1 MIIKGDFN
9 EAEVFTE
16 NIDKETIS
24 QIKQLLDQE
33 FVKNSNIRVMPDCH
47 KGAGCVIGTT
57 MTIKDKIVPNLV
69 GVDIGCGVLCV
80 ELGDIDLNLDK
91 IDDFI
96 KNNIPHGFD
105 INNKAVVDYIDEIL
119 KIRCINNI
127 KKKPEEFN
135 RALGSLGGGNHF
147 IEIDKDDFNNKY
159 LVIHSGSRNIG
170 LQVAKHYQDVGY
182 NNLNYNNS
190 EYEEKS
196 KEIIESYKKSGK
208 KKKIEK
214 ELKKLKESLKIE
226 SKIPKDLCYVQG
238 QDLDDYLHDM
248 DIVQRYA
255 SKNRELMAEKI
266 VEFIGLDYESLN
278 KFESIHNYIEVDKY
292 MLRKGAISAYEG
304 EDVLIPINMRDG
316 VIIGKGKGNP
326 NWNYSAPHGAGRI
339 LSRAEAKNKIH
350 MNDYK
355 ASMKDIFTT
364 CVNVSTLDEA
374 PQAYK
379 PIEEII
385 NNITDTVDIKK
396 IIKPI
401 YNFKSN

>member
-96 KNNIPHGFD
+96 KNNIPHGFN

-159 LVIHSGSRNIG
+159 LVIHSGSRNLG

>member
-96 KNNIPHGFD
+96 KNNIPHGFN

-196 KEIIESYKKSGK
+196 KEIIESYKKSGN

>member
-96 KNNIPHGFD
+96 KNNIPHGFN

-196 KEIIESYKKSGK
+196 KEI
-208 KKKIEK
+208 
-214 ELKKLKESLKIE
+214 IE

>member
-96 KNNIPHGFD
+96 KNNIPHGFN

-385 NNITDTVDIKK
+385 NNITDAVDIKK

>member
-96 KNNIPHGFD
+96 KNNIPHGFN

-159 LVIHSGSRNIG
+159 LVIHSGSRNLG

-196 KEIIESYKKSGK
+196 KEIIESYKKSGN

>member
-96 KNNIPHGFD
+96 KNNIPHGFN

-159 LVIHSGSRNIG
+159 LVIHSGSRNLG

-385 NNITDTVDIKK
+385 NNITDAVDIKK

>member
-80 ELGDIDLNLDK
+80 ELGDIDINLDK

-96 KNNIPHGFD
+96 KNNIPHGFN

>member
-96 KNNIPHGFD
+96 KNNIPHGFN

-147 IEIDKDDFNNKY
+147 IEIDKADFNNKY
-159 LVIHSGSRNIG
+159 LVIHSGSRNLG

-196 KEIIESYKKSGK
+196 KEIIESYKKLGK

>member
-91 IDDFI
+91 IDDLI
-96 KNNIPHGFD
+96 KNNIPHGFN

-159 LVIHSGSRNIG
+159 LVIHSGSRNLG

-364 CVNVSTLDEA
+364 CVNVKTLDEA

>member
-96 KNNIPHGFD
+96 KNNIPHGFN
-105 INNKAVVDYIDEIL
+105 INNKVVVDYIDEIL

-159 LVIHSGSRNIG
+159 LVIHSRSRNLG

>member
-96 KNNIPHGFD
+96 KNNIPHGFN

-159 LVIHSGSRNIG
+159 LVIHSGSRNLG

-248 DIVQRYA
+248 DIAQRYA

>member
-96 KNNIPHGFD
+96 KNNIPHGFN
-105 INNKAVVDYIDEIL
+105 INNKAVVDYIDKIL

>member
-80 ELGDIDLNLDK
+80 ELGDIDLNLYK

-96 KNNIPHGFD
+96 KNNIPHGFN

-182 NNLNYNNS
+182 NNLNYNNG

-208 KKKIEK
+208 KKKSEK

>member
-96 KNNIPHGFD
+96 KNNIPHGFN
-105 INNKAVVDYIDEIL
+105 INNKAVVDYIDKIL

-182 NNLNYNNS
+182 NHLNYTNG

-208 KKKIEK
+208 KKKSEK

-266 VEFIGLDYESLN
+266 V
-278 KFESIHNYIEVDKY
+278 
-292 MLRKGAISAYEG
+292 
-304 EDVLIPINMRDG
+304 
-316 VIIGKGKGNP
+316 
-326 NWNYSAPHGAGRI
+326 
-339 LSRAEAKNKIH
+339 
-350 MNDYK
+350 
-355 ASMKDIFTT
+355 
-364 CVNVSTLDEA
+364 
-374 PQAYK
+374 
-379 PIEEII
+379 
-385 NNITDTVDIKK
+385 
-396 IIKPI
+396 
-401 YNFKSN
+401 

>member
-96 KNNIPHGFD
+96 KNNIPHGFN
-105 INNKAVVDYIDEIL
+105 INNKAVVDYIDEIF
-119 KIRCINNI
+119 KKRCINNI

-159 LVIHSGSRNIG
+159 LVIHSGSRNLG

>member
-57 MTIKDKIVPNLV
+57 MTIKDKIVPNL
-69 GVDIGCGVLCV
+69 
-80 ELGDIDLNLDK
+80 

-96 KNNIPHGFD
+96 KNNIPHGFN

>member
-96 KNNIPHGFD
+96 KNNIPHGFN

-159 LVIHSGSRNIG
+159 LVIHSGSRNLG

-238 QDLDDYLHDM
+238 QDLDDYLNDM

>member
-96 KNNIPHGFD
+96 KNNIPHGFN

-159 LVIHSGSRNIG
+159 LVIHSGSRNLG

-396 IIKPI
+396 IIKPV

>member
-96 KNNIPHGFD
+96 KNNIPHGFN

-147 IEIDKDDFNNKY
+147 IEIDKADFNNKY
-159 LVIHSGSRNIG
+159 LVIHSGSRNLG

>member
-96 KNNIPHGFD
+96 KNNIPHGFN
-105 INNKAVVDYIDEIL
+105 INNKAVVDYIDKIL

-159 LVIHSGSRNIG
+159 LVIHSGSRNLG

-196 KEIIESYKKSGK
+196 KEI
-208 KKKIEK
+208 
-214 ELKKLKESLKIE
+214 IE

>member
-96 KNNIPHGFD
+96 KNNIPHGFN

-159 LVIHSGSRNIG
+159 LVIHSGSRNLG

-196 KEIIESYKKSGK
+196 KEIIESYKKLGK

-385 NNITDTVDIKK
+385 NNITDAVDIKK

>member
-33 FVKNSNIRVMPDCH
+33 FVKSSNIRVMPDCH

-96 KNNIPHGFD
+96 KNNIPHGFN

-159 LVIHSGSRNIG
+159 LVIHSGSRNLG

-196 KEIIESYKKSGK
+196 KEIIESYKKLGK

>member
-159 LVIHSGSRNIG
+159 LVIHSGSRNLG

>member
-96 KNNIPHGFD
+96 KNNIPHGFN

-159 LVIHSGSRNIG
+159 LVIHSGSRNLG

-214 ELKKLKESLKIE
+214 ELKKLKESLKKE

>member
-96 KNNIPHGFD
+96 KNNIPHGFN

-159 LVIHSGSRNIG
+159 LVIHSGSRNLG

-196 KEIIESYKKSGK
+196 KEI
-208 KKKIEK
+208 
-214 ELKKLKESLKIE
+214 IE